1 MLLIRVVRAESAV
14 WYASSIASS
23 RASARVTSAAI
34 SAVSVASA
42 ATRAASSAS
51 MFCCS
56 RVSAADARE
65 DSVATASAISCATA
79 VLARASVK
87 YLDDVGVDPS
97 TRSSVENDAMKS
109 SAPIFLSESEPT
121 SYNRVK
127 QSAGFIIPCSSAC
140 PCTALSS
147 SLVLITALSA
157 SAGDLICLN
166 DIR

>member
-1 MLLIRVVRAESAV
+1 MLSIRVVSAESAV

-23 RASARVTSAAI
+23 RATARVTSAAR

-42 ATRAASSAS
+42 AIRAASSAS

-79 VLARASVK
+79 ALARASVK
-87 YLDDVGVDPS
+87 YLDEFDSVPS
-97 TRSSVENDAMKS
+97 AMSSVENDAMKS

-127 QSAGFIIPCSSAC
+127 QSAGLTIPCSSAC

-147 SLVLITALSA
+147 SFELMTALSA
-157 SAGDLICLN
+157 RAGDLICLN
-166 DIR
+166 AIR